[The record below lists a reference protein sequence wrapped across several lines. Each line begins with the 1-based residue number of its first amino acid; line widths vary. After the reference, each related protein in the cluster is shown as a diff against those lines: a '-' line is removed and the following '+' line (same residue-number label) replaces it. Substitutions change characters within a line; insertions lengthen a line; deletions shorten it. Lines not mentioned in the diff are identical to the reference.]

1 MSGKFAL
8 LVVNSEHADSSFPEL
23 VSPVNDAQEF
33 ARVLKSPEIAA
44 FDDVMILINE
54 SVANVRKAIDK
65 FFFKKI
71 SDDLLICYFSGHGVR
86 DDKGAL
92 YLAVKDTERD
102 FLRSTAIESN
112 FIREA
117 MDQCLSKRQV
127 LILDCCNSGAFAHG
141 TKAVTDSDMGT
152 GPAFEGNGYGRVVL
166 TASDS
171 TQFAWEGNQVIGQT
185 SNSLFTH
192 FLVKGLEGEA
202 DKNGDGKI
210 TVDELYY
217 YAYEQV
223 FVKTKKQTPGKWSY
237 KEQGE
242 IVIAYNSHVKKLPLY
257 IQQLCESPNPRARML
272 AIQPLR
278 ELLNVTDLELSKLA
292 RFKLEKLTEDD
303 SQEVSSVAVG
313 ALSLPTANKSQIP
326 VIIGKSDYFEGQERF
341 LSPRI
346 FPAAYSDIT
355 AWVLACMS
363 QLAYDRFEESEE
375 KKDLLAA
382 KLGSGGFTLVDTF
395 HSIET
400 DTQAFLTTNGAYA
413 VLAFRGQN
421 ITSKKDVVTDRTA
434 VRVPL
439 IEERLNKGLG
449 QAFRSIQNETERS
462 LTDVK
467 GLPLFIT
474 GHSLGGALAAVTCQ
488 HLEKNP
494 LIRDQLAACY
504 TFGSP
509 RINNGEFDLEFST
522 PVYRVVNSADVIPM
536 IPMLSIGYI
545 QVGDVRFL
553 GNRDGEY
560 RRGIPMLHR
569 YYRFLLTLFRFF
581 GPALSA
587 HAIAEYR
594 RKLEIIAQKRNPM
607 LVGKNDEFQF

>member
-1 MSGKFAL
+1 MTGKFAL
-8 LVVNSEHADSSFPEL
+8 LVVNSEYTDSNFPEL
-23 VSPVNDAQEF
+23 VSPVSDAQEF
-33 ARVLKSPEIAA
+33 ARVLKAPEIAA
-44 FDDVMILINE
+44 FDDVAILINE
-54 SVANVRKAIDK
+54 SVANVRKVIDK
-65 FFFKKI
+65 FFFKKM
-71 SDDLLICYFSGHGVR
+71 SDDLLLCYFSGHGIR

-117 MDQCLSKRQV
+117 MDQCFSKRQV
-127 LILDCCNSGAFAHG
+127 LILDCCNSGAFAYG
-141 TKAVTDSDMGT
+141 TKAVTDGTMGT
-152 GPAFEGNGYGRVVL
+152 GPAFEGNGSGRVVL

-171 TQFAWEGNQVIGQT
+171 TQFAWEGNQVIGKT
-185 SNSLFTH
+185 SNSLFTY

-202 DKNGDGKI
+202 DKNSDGKI

-242 IVIAYNSHVKKLPLY
+242 IVIAYNRNVKKLPLY
-257 IQQLCESPNPRARML
+257 IQQLAESPNPRARML

-278 ELLNVTDLELSKLA
+278 ELLNATDTELSKLA
-292 RFKLEKLTEDD
+292 RLKLERLREDD
-303 SQEVSSVAVG
+303 SQEVSSAAVA
-313 ALSLPTANKSQIP
+313 ALSLPATNKSKNP
-326 VIIGKSDYFEGQERF
+326 VIVGKSDYFEGQEHF

-355 AWVLACMS
+355 AWVLVCMS

-395 HSIET
+395 HSNET
-400 DTQAFLTTNGAYA
+400 NTQAFLTTNGAYA
-413 VLAFRGQN
+413 VLTFRGQD
-421 ITSKKDVVTDRTA
+421 ITSKTELVTDRTA
-434 VRVPL
+434 IRVPL
-439 IEERLNKGLG
+439 IEERLNRGLG
-449 QAFRSIQNETERS
+449 RAFGSIQNETERS
-462 LTDVK
+462 LTNVK

-474 GHSLGGALAAVTCQ
+474 GHSLGGALAVVACQ
-488 HLEKNP
+488 HLEKNS
-494 LIRDQLAACY
+494 LIKDQLAACY

-509 RINNGEFDLEFST
+509 RINQGEFELDFRT
-522 PVYRVVNSADVIPM
+522 PVYRVINSADVIPL
-536 IPMLSIGYI
+536 IPMLAIGYI
-545 QVGDVRFL
+545 HVGDMRFL
-553 GNRDGEY
+553 GNRDGEFW
-560 RRGIPMLHR
+560 RSIPMLHR
-569 YYRFLLTLFRFF
+569 YYLFLLTLFRFF
-581 GPALSA
+581 APALSA

-594 RKLEIIAQKRNPM
+594 RKLEIIARTRNPL
-607 LVGKNDEFQF
+607 LVETKDEFQF